1 MILTYYEQATVCKVR
16 RIYTD
21 TFKQIHCNAWV
32 TASPVSPCVT
42 VNECVCV
49 CARVCLTLSVGGVAC
64 VDVVEGLL
72 TLTDGCGEGQVRVH
86 HPLLVVAV
94 DNRLCGHG

>member
-1 MILTYYEQATVCKVR
+1 M
-16 RIYTD
+16 
-21 TFKQIHCNAWV
+21 
-32 TASPVSPCVT
+32 
-42 VNECVCV
+42 CVCV
-49 CARVCLTLSVGGVAC
+49 CVHAFVRACGRVCVCLTLSVCGVAC

-72 TLTDGCGEGQVRVH
+72 TLPDGCGEGQVRVH